1 VKVLAALLLALVAL
15 AGCGGDDEAA
25 PAGVEDLAD
34 LAALR
39 SEFENHAGKTRVV
52 LLFAPT

>member
-1 VKVLAALLLALVAL
+1 VRTLAAALLALLAL
-15 AGCGGDDEAA
+15 AGCGGEDDNA
-25 PAGVEDLAD
+25 PAVRDLTD

-39 SEFENHAGKTRVV
+39 SDFEAASGKTRVV

>member
-1 VKVLAALLLALVAL
+1 MKTLAAALLALLAL
-15 AGCGGDDEAA
+15 AGCGGEDDDATA
-25 PAGVEDLAD
+25 LRDLTD

-39 SEFENHAGKTRVV
+39 SDFDAAAGKTRVV